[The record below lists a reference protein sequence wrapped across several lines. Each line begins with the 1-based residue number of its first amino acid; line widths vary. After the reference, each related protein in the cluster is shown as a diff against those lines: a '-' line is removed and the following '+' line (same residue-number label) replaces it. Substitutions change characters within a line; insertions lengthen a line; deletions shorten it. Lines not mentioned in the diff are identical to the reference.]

1 VEYYNYNVELPFSK
15 IKIIFR
21 EINTQEQLLISKA
34 NLTFSNDKDSVYE
47 YHKYILDVILNCVK
61 NKEDFLKID
70 IIEYVLFLVKLRTI
84 SIGSTIDFI
93 LKDEDKKNKT
103 KIQIDLKNYMLNLFK
118 ASDYFED
125 IKNSQFIEK
134 ELEVKI
140 SWPCLTSIKNFNN
153 FFGKEPQQ
161 YKFFNDSLFEFLEYI
176 KIKNDKIFLKFLK
189 KEEKLKLFEKLPVI
203 LKNKIENSVILAIKR
218 LTNYDL
224 FNISVFKDYRFSI
237 YNFNFVEHVK
247 LIFSYDLK
255 SLFRE
260 IYYLASN
267 NIDPRYVM
275 SISDSERKMYLT
287 IIQEET
293 KRQEDA
299 IKGNASSDIDNIG
312 FSQAVKD
319 LAVEFGQDLSK

>member
-1 VEYYNYNVELPFSK
+1 MEYYNYNVDLPFSK

-34 NLTFSNDKDSVYE
+34 NLTFSNDKDSAYE
-47 YHKYILDVILNCVK
+47 YHKYVLDVILNCVK

-70 IIEYVLFLVKLRTI
+70 IIEYVLFLVKIRTI
-84 SIGSTIDFI
+84 SVGSTIDFI
-93 LKDEDKKNKT
+93 LKEEDKKNKT

-118 ASDYFED
+118 SSEYFED
-125 IKNSQFIEK
+125 IKNSLFIEK

-140 SWPCLTSIKNFNN
+140 GWPCLTSIESFNN

-161 YKFFNDSLFEFLEYI
+161 YKIFNDSLFEFLEYI
-176 KIKNDKIFLKFLK
+176 KIKNNKIFLKNLK
-189 KEEKLKLFEKLPVI
+189 KEEKIKLFEKLPI
-203 LKNKIENSVILAIKR
+203 LLKNKIENNVISAVKI

-224 FNISVFKDYRFSI
+224 FNISMFKDYRFSI
-237 YNFNFVEHVK
+237 YNFNFVEHIK

-260 IYYLASN
+260 VYYLASN
-267 NIDPRYVM
+267 NIDPKYVM

-293 KRQEDA
+293 KRQQDS
-299 IKGNASSDIDNIG
+299 IKGNASGDIDNVG